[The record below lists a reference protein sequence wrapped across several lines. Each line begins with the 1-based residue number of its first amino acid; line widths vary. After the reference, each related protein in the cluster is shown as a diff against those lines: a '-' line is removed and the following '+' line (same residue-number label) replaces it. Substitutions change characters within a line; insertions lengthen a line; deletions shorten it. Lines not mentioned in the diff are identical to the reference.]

1 MRKTADKP
9 ALHRFGTPLAVPLTI
24 PAERPNTRRK
34 VRKMY
39 TARFFSTQLGRASLA
54 SIGAIVVLCV
64 YALTQQVDAVP
75 TVMASTAAIT
85 GELA

>member
-1 MRKTADKP
+1 MNNP
-9 ALHRFGTPLAVPLTI
+9 AASRTNRQV
-24 PAERPNTRRK
+24 TRRK
-34 VRKMY
+34 VTKMY

-54 SIGAIVVLCV
+54 SIGAMVVMCCF
-64 YALTQQVDAVP
+64 ALTQQVNAVP